1 MDLTIIIGF
10 IAAVVLVGYGILG
23 SGTLDN
29 FWDVGSIFITI
40 GGTFASTFMS
50 VPFKYVKKIPA
61 HFKVIFRKDKVN
73 LNGYIDVLVELAQEA
88 RVKGLLALEEKVNQ
102 IEIDD
107 EFLKFC
113 VMLIIDA
120 LEATKVREQIEN
132 EINCIEV
139 RHAAAWKVYER
150 AESFAPAFGMLG
162 TLIGLINMLKGLD
175 MDDPSK
181 LGSGMSVALI
191 TTFYGSLLANVVFGP
206 IGNKLKAKHEE
217 EMTVK
222 SLIMEGILSIQA
234 GENPKYI
241 RDKLKSYLTT
251 KEREDV
257 SSNDGSEDEESTSK
271 KSKRK

>member
-10 IAAVVLVGYGILG
+10 IAAVALVGYGILG
-23 SGTLDN
+23 SGTLWN
-29 FWDVGSIFITI
+29 FWDVGSIYITV

-61 HFKVIFRKDKVN
+61 HIKVILRRDQVN

-150 AESFAPAFGMLG
+150 AEAFAPAFGMLG
-162 TLIGLINMLKGLD
+162 TLIGLINMLMGLNP
-175 MDDPSK
+175 DDPSS
-181 LGSGMSVALI
+181 LGAGMSVALI
-191 TTFYGSLLANVVFGP
+191 TTFYGSFLANVLFGP

-217 EMTVK
+217 EMIVK

-251 KEREDV
+251 RERDDV
-257 SSNDGSEDEESTSK
+257 SSSSSTDDEESTGK

>member
-1 MDLTIIIGF
+1 
-10 IAAVVLVGYGILG
+10 V
-23 SGTLDN
+23 
-29 FWDVGSIFITI
+29 

-61 HFKVIFRKDKVN
+61 HIKVVLRRDQVN

-139 RHAAAWKVYER
+139 RHANAWKVYER
-150 AESFAPAFGMLG
+150 AEAFAPAFGMLG
-162 TLIGLINMLKGLD
+162 TLIGLINMLMGLNP
-175 MDDPSK
+175 DDSSN
-181 LGSGMSVALI
+181 LGAGMSVALI
-191 TTFYGSLLANVVFGP
+191 TTFYGSFLANVLFGP

-217 EMTVK
+217 EMIVK

-251 KEREDV
+251 RERDDV
-257 SSNDGSEDEESTSK
+257 SSSNSSDDEESTGK

>member
-1 MDLTIIIGF
+1 MDFTIIIGL
-10 IAAVVLVGYGILG
+10 IAAVGLIGYGILG
-23 SGTLDN
+23 SGTLMN
-29 FWDVGSIFITI
+29 FWDPGSVYITI
-40 GGTFASTFMS
+40 GGTFAATLMS

-61 HFKVIFRKDKVN
+61 HIKVVLRRDKVN
-73 LNGYIDVLVELAQEA
+73 LNEYIDVLVELAQEA

-132 EINCIEV
+132 EINCIEI
-139 RHAAAWKVYER
+139 RHAGAWKLYER
-150 AESFAPAFGMLG
+150 AEAFGPAFGMIG
-162 TLIGLINMLKGLD
+162 TLIGLINMLMGLNP
-175 MDDPSK
+175 DDSSN
-181 LGSGMSVALI
+181 LASGMSVALI
-191 TTFYGSLLANVVFGP
+191 TTFYGSLLANVLFGP

-217 EMTVK
+217 EMIAK

-251 KEREDV
+251 RERESI
-257 SSNDGSEDEESTSK
+257 SSTGSDEEEGSSK

>member
-10 IAAVVLVGYGILG
+10 IAAIALVGYGILG
-23 SGTLDN
+23 SGTLMN
-29 FWDVGSIFITI
+29 FWDPGSVMITI

-61 HFKVIFRKDKVN
+61 HFKVIFRRDNVN

-150 AESFAPAFGMLG
+150 AEAFAPAFGMLG
-162 TLIGLINMLKGLD
+162 TLIGLINMLKGLNP
-175 MDDPSK
+175 DDSSNI
-181 LGSGMSVALI
+181 GSGMSVALI
-191 TTFYGSLLANVVFGP
+191 TTFYGSFIANVVFGP

-217 EMTVK
+217 EMIVK
-222 SLIMEGILSIQA
+222 NLIMEGILSIQA

-251 KEREDV
+251 KERDEVTYD
-257 SSNDGSEDEESTSK
+257 SNSDDQENTKK

>member
-1 MDLTIIIGF
+1 MDFTVIIGF
-10 IAAVVLVGYGILG
+10 ISAVILIGYGILG
-23 SGTLDN
+23 SGTLMN
-29 FWDVGSIFITI
+29 FWDIGSVYITI

-50 VPFKYVKKIPA
+50 VPFKYIKKIPS
-61 HFKVIFRKDKVN
+61 HFKVIMRKEQVD
-73 LNGYIDVLVELAQEA
+73 LNGYIDVLVDLAQEA
-88 RVKGLLALEEKVNQ
+88 RVKGLLALEEKVKD

-132 EINCIEV
+132 EINCIEI

-150 AESFAPAFGMLG
+150 AEAFAPAFGMLG
-162 TLIGLINMLKGLD
+162 TLIGLINMLKGLNP
-175 MDDPSK
+175 DDSSN
-181 LGSGMSVALI
+181 LGAGMSVALI
-191 TTFYGSLLANVVFGP
+191 TTFYGSFIANVVFGP

-217 EMTVK
+217 EMIVK

-251 KEREDV
+251 KERESA
-257 SSNDGSEDEESTSK
+257 SSDYSDDEDNTRK
-271 KSKRK
+271 KSRRK